1 MPHRCSTELWSSID
15 DALLK
20 YKNQKDWKTVLE
32 DFENVSEK
40 YIRGD
45 VKSNSNYKG
54 NFDQAWK
61 SCKGRLYEYIVYNY
75 IKEILEKNGIS
86 SISVKMEDQLENNEK
101 SSIQIHNWD
110 EIMPDTDLVLEKN
123 DKILAILSCKTSL
136 RERLTE
142 TAFWS
147 NILKARYENNIE
159 IVFITTNKDDELQQK
174 NNRYIIQH
182 VVDATLITNKEK
194 HSQFIEYIRTRY
206 KDKKDLSNFLSK
218 IYNTDTFIDYI
229 KSHDK
234 PNDKTHSSAWG
245 KV

>member
-1 MPHRCSTELWSSID
+1 MPSRCSSELWSSIYGK
-15 DALLK
+15 LLR
-20 YKNQKDWKTVLE
+20 YKNQNDWKTVLE
-32 DFENVSEK
+32 NFENISEK

-45 VKSNSNYKG
+45 VQSNLNYIE
-54 NFDQAWK
+54 NSFNQAWK
-61 SCKGRLYEYIVYNY
+61 SCKGKLYEYVVYNY
-75 IKEILEKNGIS
+75 IKEILKKNSIS
-86 SISVKMEDQLENNEK
+86 SISVNRESELENNKK
-101 SSIQIHNWD
+101 STIQIHNWD

-147 NILKARYENNIE
+147 YILKARNENNIE
-159 IVFITTNKDDELQQK
+159 IVFITTNKDDELQYK

-194 HSQFIEYIRTRY
+194 YNKFVEYIEINY
-206 KDKKDLSNFLSK
+206 KDKKDLSDFLSK

-229 KSHDK
+229 KNHDK
-234 PNDKTHSSAWG
+234 
-245 KV
+245 

>member
-1 MPHRCSTELWSSID
+1 MPSRCSSELWSSIYGT
-15 DALLK
+15 LLK

-32 DFENVSEK
+32 DFENISEK
-40 YIRGD
+40 YIRGE
-45 VKSNSNYKG
+45 VNSNLNYKE
-54 NFDQAWK
+54 NSFNQAWK
-61 SCKGRLYEYIVYNY
+61 SCKGKLYEYVVYNY

-86 SISVKMEDQLENNEK
+86 SISVNMENELENNEK

-110 EIMPDTDLVLEKN
+110 EIMPDTDLVLGKN

-147 NILKARYENNIE
+147 YILKTRNENNIE
-159 IVFITTNKDDELQQK
+159 IVFITTNKDDELQHK

-194 HSQFIEYIRTRY
+194 YNQFVEYIKTNY

-234 PNDKTHSSAWG
+234 
-245 KV
+245 